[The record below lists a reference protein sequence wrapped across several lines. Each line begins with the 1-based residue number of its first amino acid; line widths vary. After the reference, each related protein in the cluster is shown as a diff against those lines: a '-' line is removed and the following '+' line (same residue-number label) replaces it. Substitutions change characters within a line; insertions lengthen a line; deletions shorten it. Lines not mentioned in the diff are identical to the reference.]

1 VFKVRDCEQSR
12 TLKTLT
18 LLSSSTT
25 KEKPAQ
31 VKRGDVS
38 GVVRGGGVMEAAGPR
53 AGAVGRGA
61 AAVRQRE
68 VALLPPWQSP

>member
-1 VFKVRDCEQSR
+1 
-12 TLKTLT
+12 
-18 LLSSSTT
+18 
-25 KEKPAQ
+25 

-38 GVVRGGGVMEAAGPR
+38 GVFRGGGVMEAAGR